1 MIATADLQTSED
13 DRDARAA
20 VGGDRVAFERLV
32 ARHQDGVFNLCLR
45 FTGDFDA
52 ADDAAQETF
61 IAALR
66 AVPRFNSGNFRS
78 WLYRIATNH
87 CRDQYRST
95 ARRRQQ
101 SLEEEID
108 HPAESFVAAGRP
120 APTPEQHLDLVT
132 LHSAI
137 REGLATVPVDQRE
150 ALVLRDINGLPYEEV
165 ASILDVGLGT
175 VKSRISRARAR
186 MRDFLVA
193 NRELLPDSA
202 RLPVGRSR
210 T

>member
-1 MIATADLQTSED
+1 VATAPHTPSDEE
-13 DRDARAA
+13 RDVRAA
-20 VGGDRVAFERLV
+20 VAGDRAAYERLV
-32 ARHQDGVFNLCLR
+32 ALHQDGVFNLCLR

-66 AVPRFNSGNFRS
+66 AIPRFQGGNFRA
-78 WLYRIATNH
+78 WLFRITTNK
-87 CRDQYRST
+87 CRDGYRAT
-95 ARRRQQ
+95 ARRRQLP
-101 SLEEEID
+101 LEEEID
-108 HPAESFVAAGRP
+108 HPAESFIAAGQP
-120 APTPEQHLDLVT
+120 APTPEQHLDLVS
-132 LHSAI
+132 LHAAI
-137 REGLATVPVDQRE
+137 RTGLDGLPHDQRE
-150 ALVLRDINGLPYEEV
+150 ALVLRDINGLPYEEIG
-165 ASILDVGLGT
+165 AILNVGLGT

>member
-1 MIATADLQTSED
+1 MGSARPAPSDE
-13 DRDARAA
+13 DRDVPAAVAGDRAA
-20 VGGDRVAFERLV
+20 YERLV
-32 ARHQDGVFNLCLR
+32 ARHQDGVFGLCLR

-66 AVPRFNSGNFRS
+66 AIPRFQGGNFRS
-78 WLYRIATNH
+78 WLYRIATNK
-87 CRDQYRST
+87 CRDGYRST
-95 ARRRQQ
+95 ARRRQLP
-101 SLEEEID
+101 LEEEVD
-108 HPAESFVAAGRP
+108 HPVESFIAAGQP
-120 APTPEQHLDLVT
+120 APTPEQHLDLVS
-132 LHSAI
+132 LHAAI
-137 REGLATVPVDQRE
+137 RTGLDGLPHDQRE
-150 ALVLRDINGLPYEEV
+150 ALVLRDINGLAYEEI
-165 ASILDVGLGT
+165 ATILSVGLGT

-186 MRDFLVA
+186 MREFLLA